1 MRASP
6 PAENVTMNN
15 HQSGVTPE
23 NFAKDPKLSA
33 FFNLLSTNVDRQGRA
48 FGSSM
53 EGAFLLPR

>member
-1 MRASP
+1 
-6 PAENVTMNN
+6 MNN

-23 NFAKDPKLSA
+23 NFAKDPKLSS

-53 EGAFLLPR
+53 EGAPRPPSLSFMETVL